1 MGRMAQSFA
10 DWRLRE
16 NLIEYDFYFKKFERL
31 LTSLFKWKNLP
42 DGISQRFIEQKLFHN
57 GTLIFYKS
65 PKLGFY
71 VITLATPIGFNAYE
85 EPTAYKSIT
94 VNGLSEYVPAN
105 ECVPIWNDMFMESN
119 VNNVTFFAKS
129 LSNIKKTFDVNLEQL
144 KNPYLISC
152 PDGQRTTV
160 NAVMSKK
167 TNGEPY
173 ILVDDAFGELNT
185 IKVMDLKAKSYLKEL
200 TEAKK
205 EIENEGL
212 TFFGI
217 NNVNV
222 IKAERLVTSEAD
234 QNNEQIN
241 LNTNFMFQARQN
253 AVEKINEK
261 FGLNIEVT
269 ISKDVENAIEQFISK
284 SDGDDNDA

>member
-1 MGRMAQSFA
+1 MGKAAQSFA

-31 LTSLFKWKNLP
+31 LRSLFKWNNLP
-42 DGISQRFIEQKLFHN
+42 KGVSQRFIEDKLFHN
-57 GTLIFYKS
+57 GLLIFYKS

-71 VITLATPIGFNAYE
+71 VITIATPIGFNAYE

-94 VNGLSEYVPAN
+94 VNGLSEYVPAID
-105 ECVPIWNDMFMESN
+105 CVPIWNDMFMESN
-119 VNNVTFFAKS
+119 VNNVNFFAKS
-129 LSNIKKTFDVNLEQL
+129 LSNIKKTFDINLEQL

-160 NAVMSKK
+160 QAVMNKK

-173 ILVDDAFGELNT
+173 ILVDDSFDQLNR
-185 IKVMDLKAKSYLKEL
+185 VNVFDLKIQSHLKEL

-205 EIENEGL
+205 EVMNEGL

-222 IKAERLVTSEAD
+222 VKAERLVTGEAN
-234 QNNEQIN
+234 QNNEEID
-241 LNTNFMFQARQN
+241 LNVGFMYEAREQA
-253 AVEKINEK
+253 VKLINER
-261 FGLNIEVT
+261 FGLNIEVE
-269 ISKDVENAIEQFISK
+269 INKDIEKEIQNFMSEK
-284 SDGDDNDA
+284 VD